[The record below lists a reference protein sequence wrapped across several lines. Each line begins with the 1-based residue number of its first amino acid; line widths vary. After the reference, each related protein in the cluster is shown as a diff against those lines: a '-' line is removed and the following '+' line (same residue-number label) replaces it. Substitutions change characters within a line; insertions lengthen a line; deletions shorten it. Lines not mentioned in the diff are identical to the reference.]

1 MIIGGTVSLVDVK
14 ERHKLYNKLD
24 TTKEEKMTR
33 RKHINYINKMTE
45 LEKKGQDL
53 SDNEAWTWLKE
64 ELTKGEKIKTPSHL
78 IRPDKIKELEEIII
92 ELKAEIEELKA
103 EKEPKEKVEGKE
115 IKPIVK
121 GDLEEIEINGIKYK
135 KSKKP
140 FINTEKYYLFDIG
153 SNKLIGIYNAITK
166 KINKPNKKMMEAII
180 LDKEP
185 EKPKKQP
192 NKWIIFVKE
201 YANKH
206 NLKYMEALKD
216 PKIKEMYN
224 K

>member
-1 MIIGGTVSLVDVK
+1 MIGGTISLEDVK

-45 LEKKGQDL
+45 LEKKGQDM
-53 SDNEAWTWLKE
+53 SENIPWAWLKE
-64 ELTKGEKIKTPSHL
+64 ELAKGEKIKTPSHL
-78 IRPDKIKELEEIII
+78 IKPQDNKIKELEDIII
-92 ELKAEIEELKA
+92 ELRAELDELKKPKE
-103 EKEPKEKVEGKE
+103 EKEEKEA
-115 IKPIVK
+115 KPIIK
-121 GDLEEIEINGIKYK
+121 GELEEIEINGIKYK
-135 KSKKP
+135 KSKIP
-140 FINTEKYYLFDIG
+140 FVNTEKYYLFDIET
-153 SNKLIGIYNAITK
+153 NKLIGIYNAITK
-166 KINKPNKKMMEAII
+166 KINKPNKKMIEATV
-180 LDKEP
+180 LEKEP

-192 NKWIIFVKE
+192 NKWIVYVKE
-201 YANKH
+201 YAKKN

>member
-1 MIIGGTVSLVDVK
+1 MIGGTVSLDTVK
-14 ERHKLYNKLD
+14 ERHLLYNKND

-33 RKHINYINKMTE
+33 RKHINYINKMVE

-53 SDNEAWTWLKE
+53 SNNEAWIWLKQ
-64 ELTKGEKIKTPSHL
+64 ELTRGEKIKTPAHL
-78 IRPDKIKELEEIII
+78 IKPQDNRIKELEDIII
-92 ELKAEIEELKA
+92 ELRAELDELKQPK
-103 EKEPKEKVEGKE
+103 EKGEGKEPK
-115 IKPIVK
+115 PIIK

-140 FINTEKYYLFDIG
+140 FINTEKYYLFDIV

-166 KINKPNKKMMEAII
+166 KINKPNKKMIEAVI

-185 EKPKKQP
+185 EKAKKQP
-192 NKWIIFVKE
+192 NKWIEFVKD
-201 YANKH
+201 YAIKH

-216 PKIKEMYN
+216 PKMKALY
-224 K
+224 KK

>member
-1 MIIGGTVSLVDVK
+1 MIGGTISLEDVK

-53 SDNEAWTWLKE
+53 SDNIAWTWLKE
-64 ELTKGEKIKTPSHL
+64 ELAKGEKIKTPAHL
-78 IRPDKIKELEEIII
+78 IKPSDNRIKELEDIIVELRTELD
-92 ELKAEIEELKA
+92 ELKKPKEVKE
-103 EKEPKEKVEGKE
+103 EKET
-115 IKPIVK
+115 KPVIK
-121 GDLEEIEINGIKYK
+121 GDLEEIEIDGIKYK
-135 KSKKP
+135 KSKIP
-140 FINTEKYYLFDIG
+140 FVNTEKYYLFDIET
-153 SNKLIGIYNAITK
+153 NKLIGIYNAITK
-166 KINKPNKKMMEAII
+166 KINKANKKMLEAPV

-185 EKPKKQP
+185 EKAKKQP
-192 NKWIIFVKE
+192 NKWVLFVKE
-201 YANKH
+201 YAKKN

-224 K
+224 KV